1 MNFID
6 KAREVSLIIE
16 ELFMQ
21 IERLLFADRSLP
33 PPPLPPPRPVSAL
46 PWDFAREYFQIR
58 EYAKSCEYR
67 SRIPAVEGARARL

>member
-6 KAREVSLIIE
+6 KAREVALISE

-21 IERLLFADRSLP
+21 IERLSFADR
-33 PPPLPPPRPVSAL
+33 PPPLFLENSTGVSAL

-58 EYAKSCEYR
+58 EYAKSFEYR
-67 SRIPAVEGARARL
+67 SWIPAVEGARARL